1 MRIWKKLWKSMKN
14 KIRCSKLIRTLLV
27 NIVTLRYFP
36 VRLANRILDYLFYDE
51 KDL

>member
-1 MRIWKKLWKSMKN
+1 MTNQFMKTR
-14 KIRCSKLIRTLLV
+14 IRCSKLIRTILV

-36 VRLANRILDYLFYDE
+36 VRLANRILDFLFYDE

>member
-1 MRIWKKLWKSMKN
+1 MTPIKT
-14 KIRCSKLIRTLLV
+14 KIRSNKLIRTILV

>member
-1 MRIWKKLWKSMKN
+1 MKN

-36 VRLANRILDYLFYDE
+36 VRLANRILDFLFYDE